1 MIRLLINCWWG
12 NMSSNPDYED
22 DYGVEMPK
30 STVSKRT
37 VFTFWNINS
46 CVEKRTQESGL
57 IIYED
62 CRR

>member
-1 MIRLLINCWWG
+1 
-12 NMSSNPDYED
+12 MSSNPDYED
-22 DYGVEMPK
+22 DYGVEMRK